1 MLSIIVIY
9 NMDVQTCDIYQMLI
23 KQPDIDVIVCDNSTE
38 PTSNRQT
45 VEGDGATYLFM
56 EGNHGL
62 SKAYNAALDQMIM
75 HPQDYVILFDQDT
88 IVHDDYFPCVRH
100 SIQTR
105 QDIYFPTV
113 KTANQ
118 ILSPAVIA
126 DGVVSAL
133 DGEDHVPI
141 EEMTAI
147 NSGMVIRMG
156 LFTEYRYPES
166 LFLDYVDHAF
176 IAQMKQRN
184 CSMVWM
190 PVTITQAFSAET
202 KDKEQA
208 RKRFAI
214 FKKDS
219 EVFYRDIIANKRA
232 CAFVV
237 NKRKLRLLLQYK
249 DIRIVKW

>member
-9 NMDVQTCDIYQMLI
+9 NMDVQTCDVYQVL
-23 KQPDIDVIVCDNSTE
+23 KRQPDIDVIVCDNSTE
-38 PTSNRQT
+38 PTSNREV
-45 VEGDGATYLFM
+45 VEADGGTYIFM
-56 EGNHGL
+56 DGNHGL

-75 HPQDYVILFDQDT
+75 DPQDYVILFDQDT
-88 IVHDDYFPCVRH
+88 IVNDDYFQCVRH

-113 KTANQ
+113 KTKQQ

-126 DGVVSAL
+126 DGIVSAL
-133 DGEDHVPI
+133 DREEHVPI
-141 EEMTAI
+141 EKMTAI

-176 IAQMKQRN
+176 IVRMKQRN

-190 PVTITQAFSAET
+190 PVTITQPFSAEA

-219 EVFYRDIIANKRA
+219 GVFYRDIIPHKRA
-232 CAFVV
+232 CIFVV

-249 DIRIVKW
+249 DRKILKW